1 MGALSARPEV
11 LTERGAGFLEG
22 ASEVSGLGTNSP
34 EAEIL
39 QRDFALNL
47 NFDVQWHPTFL

>member
-1 MGALSARPEV
+1 VGALSARPEV